1 MHGEGPCCGGSRGL
15 GCSDSPLL
23 VCPESGSRELGY
35 RPVSLYRPDPQRCCL
50 LPSQFEDRMPLS
62 SPMGRISLLKPKQVP
77 SFILGFGI
85 VYSTAD
91 LPSGD
96 LPWVS

>member
-1 MHGEGPCCGGSRGL
+1 
-15 GCSDSPLL
+15 
-23 VCPESGSRELGY
+23 
-35 RPVSLYRPDPQRCCL
+35 
-50 LPSQFEDRMPLS
+50 MPLS
-62 SPMGRISLLKPKQVP
+62 SPMGQISLLKPKQVP

-85 VYSTAD
+85 VFSTAD